1 MLVTNFMH
9 NPETISAHM
18 QNSHVVVEIGPI
30 GHRITMIMTREE
42 ASGLASE
49 IASLL
54 SVVEEATGT
63 QTYER
68 VK

>member
-1 MLVTNFMH
+1 MLVTNFLH
-9 NPETISAHM
+9 KTETITARM
-18 QNSHVVVEIGPI
+18 QDSHVVVEIGPI

-49 IASLL
+49 LASLL
-54 SVVEEATGT
+54 SVVEEATGN

>member
-1 MLVTNFMH
+1 MLITNFMH
-9 NPETISAHM
+9 KTETISARM
-18 QNSHVVVEIGPI
+18 QDSHVVVEIGPI

-42 ASGLASE
+42 ASGLSSE
-49 IASLL
+49 LLSLL

>member
-1 MLVTNFMH
+1 MLVTNFLH
-9 NPETISAHM
+9 KTETITARM
-18 QNSHVVVEIGPI
+18 QDSHVVVEIGPI
-30 GHRITMIMTREE
+30 GHRITMIMTRDE

-49 IASLL
+49 LASLL
-54 SVVEEATGT
+54 SVVEQATGT

>member
-1 MLVTNFMH
+1 MLVTNFLH
-9 NPETISAHM
+9 KTETISARI
-18 QNSHVVVEIGPI
+18 QESHVVVEIGPI
-30 GHRITMIMTREE
+30 GHRITMVMTREE